1 MGTDEAGGPRG
12 SAELAS
18 TRRREA
24 IDRRLF
30 LTTAAGASLLPFPA
44 ALQRLAADPS
54 GRAGLFDGL
63 DASPLSPVAADYPL
77 RPVRSAQVTITDEF
91 WRPRMDA
98 NRAVSLPYCFDRFG
112 DGGFSLSKLIEA
124 AAYMIEER
132 PDPELESYADGRID
146 RMLAELERSIEAPEQ
161 SVHVSGHV
169 LEAATAYAAAT
180 GKSRLLDTVVRLAD
194 QMDSVYGPGK
204 ETYISGHQGLKIGL
218 VALYRATGDERYWKL
233 AKFFADERGR
243 DDYERTGE
251 YAIDRTYSQ
260 DHVPVV
266 EQSEAVGHTVR
277 ATFLYI
283 AMTDIAALSGDAA
296 YIDAVHRIWEDQTH
310 LKTYLTGGIGSTRFH
325 EKYGEPH
332 ELPNLSAWNE
342 TCAAYGSAVWCHRL
356 ALLDRDARYVDVM
369 ERVLYNALLVGVSLR
384 GDRFFYQNP
393 LKSFGDYERFDWIN
407 VPCCPPNVIRML
419 ASIGS
424 YVYATDPSSGGLFVN
439 LFANSDARIDI
450 AGVPV
455 RVRQETR
462 YPWEGRVRILIDPE
476 RETTFPLHVRI
487 PGWARGEVM
496 PGELYRFADPDPELP
511 TLRVGGSELPIESVP
526 ARPVGR
532 GEEERG
538 GSERAGEERGEA
550 SADGYALEGGYARL
564 DRTWRPGD
572 AVELDLPMPVRR
584 VFAHESIEDDRGR
597 VALQRGPLVYCAEWP
612 DNGGRALN
620 IVVPDDATFHSG
632 FRPDLLDGIQVVL
645 GDVEAIREDSRG
657 EDAPTAPHQ
666 LTAIPYYAWAN
677 RGMGEM
683 AVWMAREPAAA
694 WLPPVLPAPVTAVRT
709 SGGVEKG
716 WTGYNDQNDDLAAI
730 HDGREPINSAD
741 QSHRF
746 FRMRPPVGE
755 RAWLEYEFE
764 APVRVS
770 SSRVYFFD
778 DKRFCNF
785 PESWRVLWRD
795 GGEWRPVAADGA
807 FTVAED
813 EWSTIEFEPVVT
825 RGMRLEVE
833 PRTVRYEAG
842 QIGPPAAMFIDEDIE
857 WREFGIIEWQVG

>member
-1 MGTDEAGGPRG
+1 MDESSAGSRA
-12 SAELAS
+12 SAEHRSPEAQGRN
-18 TRRREA
+18 TVDRRR
-24 IDRRLF
+24 F
-30 LTTAAGASLLPFPA
+30 LRAAAAAGLLPLPTT
-44 ALQRLAADPS
+44 LRQLAGDSDGRADPL
-54 GRAGLFDGL
+54 AGL

-77 RPVRSAQVTITDEF
+77 RPVRSAQVRITDEF

-98 NRAVSLPYCFDRFG
+98 NRAVSLPYCFERFG
-112 DGGFSLSKLIEA
+112 DGGFNLSKLVEA
-124 AAYMIEER
+124 AAYMLEER
-132 PDPELESYADGRID
+132 PDPELEAYADERID
-146 RMLAELERSIEAPEQ
+146 GMLAELERSIETPEQ
-161 SVHVSGHV
+161 SIRVSGHV

-180 GKSRLLDTVVRLAD
+180 GKTRLLDEVVRLAD
-194 QMDSVYGPGK
+194 QIDSVYGPGR
-204 ETYISGHQGLKIGL
+204 ETHISGHQGLKIGL
-218 VALYRATGDERYWKL
+218 VALYRATGDERYWRL

-243 DDYERTGE
+243 DEYPRTGE
-251 YAIDRTYSQ
+251 YAIDRTYAQ
-260 DHVPVV
+260 DHMPVV
-266 EQSEAVGHTVR
+266 EQSEAVGHVVR

-296 YIDAVHRIWEDQTH
+296 YTEAVHRIWEDQTH

-356 ALLDRDARYVDVM
+356 ALLNRDARYADVM
-369 ERVLYNALLVGVSLR
+369 ERALYNAMLVGVSLR

-407 VPCCPPNVIRML
+407 VPCCPPNVIRMI

-424 YVYATDPSSGGLFVN
+424 YVYATDSSGTLHVN
-439 LFANSDARIDI
+439 LFVNSDARVDVG
-450 AGVPV
+450 GVPV

-462 YPWEGRVRILIDPE
+462 YPWEGRVRIRIDPE
-476 RETTFPLHVRI
+476 REASFPLLVRI

-496 PGELYRFADPDPELP
+496 PGELYSFADADPEPP
-511 TLRVGGSELPIESVP
+511 TLRVGGRGLPIESVA
-526 ARPVGR
+526 ARRVGR
-532 GEEERG
+532 GASG
-538 GSERAGEERGEA
+538 GDR
-550 SADGYALEGGYARL
+550 SADGSTGYTLERGYARI
-564 DRTWRPGD
+564 DRVWRPGD
-572 AVELDLPMPVRR
+572 IVELDLPMPVRR
-584 VFAHESIEDDRGR
+584 VLAHEAIRDDRGR

-620 IVVPDDATFHSG
+620 IVVPDEAAFDSE
-632 FRPDLLDGIQVVL
+632 FRPDLLDGVQVIR

-657 EDAPTAPHQ
+657 EAAPTAPHR
-666 LTAIPYYAWAN
+666 LTAVPYYAWAN

-683 AVWMAREPAAA
+683 AVWMARDPAQA
-694 WLPPVLPAPVTAVRT
+694 WLPPALPPPIAAVRN

-764 APVRVS
+764 RPVRVS

-785 PESWRVLWRD
+785 PDSWRLLWRD
-795 GGEWRPVAADGA
+795 GAEWRPVAADGA
-807 FTVAED
+807 FTVEED
-813 EWSTIEFEPVVT
+813 AWSTVEFEPVAT
-825 RGMRLEVE
+825 RALRLEVE
-833 PRTVRYEAG
+833 PRTVSYRAG
-842 QIGPPAAMFIDEDIE
+842 QIGPPAAMFIDEDVE
-857 WREFGIIEWQVG
+857 WREFGVIEWRVG

>member
-1 MGTDEAGGPRG
+1 M
-12 SAELAS
+12 
-18 TRRREA
+18 
-24 IDRRLF
+24 DRRLF
-30 LTTAAGASLLPFPA
+30 LQAAAGASLVPFPA
-44 ALQRLAADPS
+44 ALERLGQDPD
-54 GRAGLFDGL
+54 GRACLLAGL
-63 DASPLSPVAADYPL
+63 DASPLPPVADDYPL
-77 RPVRSAQVTITDEF
+77 RAVRSAQVTITDEF

-98 NRAVSLPYCFDRFG
+98 NRAVSLPYCFERFG

-124 AAYMIEER
+124 AAYMLEER
-132 PDPELESYADGRID
+132 PDPELEAHADERID
-146 RMLAELERSIEAPEQ
+146 AMLAELERRIEAPEQ

-169 LEAATAYAAAT
+169 LEAATAYADAT
-180 GKSRLLDTVVRLAD
+180 GKSKLLDVVLRFAD
-194 QMDSVYGPGK
+194 QIDSVYGPGK

-218 VALYRATGDERYWKL
+218 VALYRTTGDERYWKL

-243 DDYERTGE
+243 EDYERTGE
-251 YAIDRTYSQ
+251 YAIDRTYAQ
-260 DHVPVV
+260 DHKPVV
-266 EQSEAVGHTVR
+266 EQSEAVGHAVR

-283 AMTDIAALSGDAA
+283 AMTDIAALSGDPA
-296 YIDAVHRIWEDQTH
+296 YTEAVHRIWEDQTH
-310 LKTYLTGGIGSTRFH
+310 LKTYVTGGIGSTRFH

-369 ERVLYNALLVGVSLR
+369 ERVLYNALLVAVSLR

-424 YVYATDPSSGGLFVN
+424 YVYATDPSGGLVVN
-439 LFANSDARIDI
+439 LFTNSDARVDI
-450 AGVPV
+450 AGVRV

-476 RETTFPLHVRI
+476 REATFPMFVRI
-487 PGWARGEVM
+487 PGWARSEVM
-496 PGELYRFADPDPELP
+496 PGELYRFADADPEPP
-511 TLRVGGSELPIESVP
+511 TLRVGGRDLPLESVA
-526 ARPVGR
+526 ARRVGR
-532 GEEERG
+532 AEP
-538 GSERAGEERGEA
+538 ERADGSG
-550 SADGYALEGGYARL
+550 DGYALERGYAHI
-564 DRTWRPGD
+564 DRTWQPGD
-572 AVELDLPMPVRR
+572 VVELDLPMPVRR
-584 VFAHESIEDDRGR
+584 VLAHEAIQDDRGR

-620 IVVPDDATFHSG
+620 IVVPDDAVFDSE
-632 FRPDLLDGIQVVL
+632 FRPDLLGGVQVIR
-645 GDVEAIREDSRG
+645 GDVEVITEDSRG
-657 EDAPTAPHQ
+657 AGAPTAPHR
-666 LTAIPYYAWAN
+666 LTAIPSYAWAN

-683 AVWMAREPAAA
+683 AVWMAREPSTA
-694 WLPPVLPAPVTAVRT
+694 WLPPSLPAPIAAVRT

-785 PESWRVLWRD
+785 PESWRVFWRD
-795 GGEWRPVAADGA
+795 GEEWSPVATDGA
-807 FTVAED
+807 FTVEED
-813 EWSTIEFEPVVT
+813 AWSTVEFNPVVT
-825 RGMRLEVE
+825 LALRVEVE
-833 PRTVRYEAG
+833 PRTVSYQAG

-857 WREFGIIEWQVG
+857 WREFGVIEWQVG

>member
-1 MGTDEAGGPRG
+1 MGRKA
-12 SAELAS
+12 SAESRKGPGRAAQEQ
-18 TRRREA
+18 RRES

-30 LTTAAGASLLPFPA
+30 LKAAGAASLLPFPT
-44 ALQRLAADPS
+44 ALERVAD
-54 GRAGLFDGL
+54 AGGPGGPLFAGL
-63 DASPLSPVAADYPL
+63 DASPLSPVADDYPL
-77 RPVRSAQVTITDEF
+77 RAVRSSRVEITDAF

-98 NRAVSLPYCFDRFG
+98 NRAVSLPYCFERFG

-124 AAYMIEER
+124 AAYMLEER
-132 PDPELESYADGRID
+132 ADTELEAYADVRID
-146 RMLAELERSIEAPEQ
+146 GMLTELERSIGTPGQ
-161 SVHVSGHV
+161 SVRVSGHV

-180 GKSRLLDTVVRLAD
+180 GKRRLLDAVVRLAD
-194 QMDSVYGPGK
+194 QMDSVYGPGR

-218 VALYRATGDERYWKL
+218 VALYRATGDERYWRL

-243 DDYERTGE
+243 DDYPRTGE
-251 YAIDRTYSQ
+251 YALDRTYAQ
-260 DHVPVV
+260 DHEPVV
-266 EQSEAVGHTVR
+266 EQSEAVGHVVR

-283 AMTDIAALSGDAA
+283 AMTDIAALSGDPA
-296 YIDAVHRIWEDQTH
+296 YVDAVHRIWEDQTH

-325 EKYGEPH
+325 EKYGDPY

-393 LKSFGDYERFDWIN
+393 LMSFGDYARFDWIN

-424 YVYATDPSSGGLFVN
+424 YVYATDPSGLLYVN
-439 LFANSDARIDI
+439 LFTNCDARIEL

-455 RVRQETR
+455 PVRQETR
-462 YPWEGRVRILIDPE
+462 YPWDGSVRIVVEPD
-476 RETTFPLHVRI
+476 REVDFPMYVRI

-496 PGELYRFADPDPELP
+496 PGGLYRFAGDPPEP
-511 TLRVGGSELPIESVP
+511 PALRVAGRTLPVEL
-526 ARPVGR
+526 
-532 GEEERG
+532 ER
-538 GSERAGEERGEA
+538 
-550 SADGYALEGGYARL
+550 GYARI
-564 DRTWRPGD
+564 DRTWRRGD
-572 AVELDLPMPVRR
+572 TVELDLPMPVRR
-584 VFAHESIEDDRGR
+584 VLAHESVEDDHRR
-597 VALQRGPLVYCAEWP
+597 VALQRGPLIYCAEWP
-612 DNGGRALN
+612 DNGGRALD
-620 IVVPDDATFHSG
+620 IVVPDDVAFDSE
-632 FRPDLLDGIQVVL
+632 FRPDLLDGVQVIQ

-657 EDAPTAPHQ
+657 EDAPTAPHR

-694 WLPPVLPAPVTAVRT
+694 WLPPSLPAPVAAVRT

-755 RAWLEYEFE
+755 RAWLEYEFG

-778 DKRFCNF
+778 DKRFCNL
-785 PESWRVLWRD
+785 PESWRLLYRD
-795 GGEWRPVAADGA
+795 GGVWTPVPAGEGA
-807 FTVAED
+807 FTVQED
-813 EWSTIEFEPVVT
+813 AWSTIEFEPVVAHAL
-825 RGMRLEVE
+825 RLEVE
-833 PRTVRYEAG
+833 PRTVSYEAG
-842 QIGPPAAMFIDEDIE
+842 QIGPPAAMFIDEDVE
-857 WREFGIIEWQVG
+857 WREFGVIEWQVE

>member
-1 MGTDEAGGPRG
+1 M
-12 SAELAS
+12 
-18 TRRREA
+18 
-24 IDRRLF
+24 DRRLF
-30 LTTAAGASLLPFPA
+30 LRAAAGAGLLPFPGV
-44 ALQRLAADPS
+44 LQRLAENPD
-54 GRAGLFDGL
+54 GRTDLLAGL
-63 DASPLSPVAADYPL
+63 DASPLSPVANDYPL
-77 RPVRSAQVTITDEF
+77 RPVRSAHVKITDEF

-98 NRAVSLPYCFDRFG
+98 NRRVSLPYCFDRFG

-124 AAYMIEER
+124 AAYMLEDR
-132 PDPELESYADGRID
+132 PDPDLEAYADERVDG
-146 RMLAELERSIEAPEQ
+146 MLAELEQRIETPEQ

-180 GKSRLLDTVVRLAD
+180 GKSGLLDTVTRLAD
-194 QMDSVYGPGK
+194 QVDSVYGPGK
-204 ETYISGHQGLKIGL
+204 ETHISGHQGLKIGL
-218 VALYRATGDERYWKL
+218 VALYRATGDERYWRL

-243 DDYERTGE
+243 DDYDRTGE
-251 YAIDRTYSQ
+251 YAIDRTYAQ
-260 DHVPVV
+260 DHKPVV
-266 EQSEAVGHTVR
+266 EQSEAVGHAVR

-283 AMTDIAALSGDAA
+283 AMTDIAALSGDSA
-296 YIDAVHRIWEDQTH
+296 YMEAVHRIWEDQTH

-424 YVYATDPSSGGLFVN
+424 YVYATDPSAGSLYVN
-439 LFANSDARIDI
+439 LFTNSDARVDI

-462 YPWEGRVRILIDPE
+462 YPWDGRVRIHIDPE
-476 RETTFPLHVRI
+476 REASFPLLVRI

-496 PGELYRFADPDPELP
+496 PGGLYRFAGADREPP
-511 TLRVGGSELPIESVP
+511 TLRVGPSDLPLDSV
-526 ARPVGR
+526 ATRRVGR
-532 GEEERG
+532 GAPEG
-538 GSERAGEERGEA
+538 GIG
-550 SADGYALEGGYARL
+550 SADGYALERGYARIN
-564 DRTWRPGD
+564 RTWRPGD
-572 AVELDLPMPVRR
+572 VVELDLPMPVRR
-584 VFAHESIEDDRGR
+584 VLAHESIEDDRGR

-612 DNGGRALN
+612 DNGERALN
-620 IVVPDDATFHSG
+620 IVVPDAATFDSE
-632 FRPDLLDGIQVVL
+632 FRAELLGGVQVVL
-645 GDVEAIREDSRG
+645 GDVEAVREDSRG
-657 EDAPTAPHQ
+657 ESAPTTPHR

-694 WLPPVLPAPVTAVRT
+694 WLPPVLPAPIASVRT

-755 RAWLEYEFE
+755 RAWLEYELE
-764 APVRVS
+764 APVPVS

-778 DKRFCNF
+778 DKRFCNL
-785 PESWRVLWRD
+785 PDSWRLLYRD
-795 GGEWRPVAADGA
+795 GGTWRPVADDGA
-807 FTVAED
+807 FTVEQDA
-813 EWSTIEFEPVVT
+813 WSAVAFEPVTT
-825 RGMRLEVE
+825 RALRLEVE
-833 PRTVRYEAG
+833 PRTVSYKAG

-857 WREFGIIEWQVG
+857 WREFGVIEWQAG

>member
-1 MGTDEAGGPRG
+1 M
-12 SAELAS
+12 
-18 TRRREA
+18 
-24 IDRRLF
+24 DRRDF
-30 LTTAAGASLLPFPA
+30 LRAAAGAGLMPLPAAIERFGGATGVEPCSSGEFDPSLLPP
-44 ALQRLAADPS
+44 
-54 GRAGLFDGL
+54 
-63 DASPLSPVAADYPL
+63 PVADYPL
-77 RPVRSAQVTITDEF
+77 RPVRFDRVDIRDEF

-98 NRAVSLPYCFDRFG
+98 NREVSLHYCFERFG

-124 AAYMIEER
+124 AAYMLEER
-132 PDPELESYADGRID
+132 PDPELEAYVDTRID
-146 RMLAELERSIEAPEQ
+146 GLLAGMGERIRTAEQ
-161 SVHVSGHV
+161 SVRVSGHV
-169 LEAATAYAAAT
+169 LEAASAYADAT
-180 GKSRLLDTVVRLAD
+180 GKSKLLDAVASLAD
-194 QMDSVYGPGK
+194 QIDEVYGPGR
-204 ETYISGHQGLKIGL
+204 ETHISGHQGLKIGL
-218 VALYRATGDERYWKL
+218 VSLYRATGDDRYWKL

-243 DDYERTGE
+243 DDYPRTGE
-251 YAIDRTYSQ
+251 YALDRTYAQ
-260 DHVPVV
+260 DHQPVV
-266 EQSEAVGHTVR
+266 EQAEAVGHAVR

-296 YIDAVHRIWEDQTH
+296 YVEAVHRIWHDQTH

-407 VPCCPPNVIRML
+407 VPCCPPNVIRIL

-424 YVYATDPSSGGLFVN
+424 YVYATDPSGMLYVN
-439 LFANSDARIDI
+439 LFTNSEARLDI
-450 AGVPV
+450 AGIPV

-476 RETTFPLHVRI
+476 RETPFPLLVRI
-487 PGWARGEVM
+487 PGWARSEVM
-496 PGELYRFADPDPELP
+496 PGGLYRFADADPEPP
-511 TLRVGGSELPIESVP
+511 TLRVGGSNLPLEPVP
-526 ARPVGR
+526 GH
-532 GEEERG
+532 
-538 GSERAGEERGEA
+538 
-550 SADGYALEGGYARL
+550 ALERGYARI

-572 AVELDLPMPVRR
+572 IVELDLPMPVRR
-584 VFAHESIEDDRGR
+584 VLAHDAIRDDRGR

-620 IVVPDDATFHSG
+620 IVVPDSATFDSG
-632 FRPDLLDGIQVVL
+632 FRPELLDGVQVIR
-645 GDVEAIREDSRG
+645 GDVEAILEDSRG
-657 EDAPTAPHQ
+657 EDAPTGPHR

-694 WLPPVLPAPVTAVRT
+694 WLPPALPAPITAVRT

-785 PESWRVLWRD
+785 PESWRLLWRD
-795 GGEWRPVAADGA
+795 GGEWKPVTARGA
-807 FTVAED
+807 IAVLQDA
-813 EWSTIEFEPVVT
+813 WSTIEFDPIVT
-825 RGMRLEVE
+825 PALRLEVE
-833 PRTVRYEAG
+833 PRTVSYRAG

>member
-1 MGTDEAGGPRG
+1 MERRASARQEGP
-12 SAELAS
+12 AEHTAAD
-18 TRRREA
+18 RREA

-30 LTTAAGASLLPFPA
+30 LQTAAGASILPFPN
-44 ALQRLAADPS
+44 ALQRLAGDPD
-54 GRAGLFDGL
+54 GRAGLLDGL
-63 DASPLSPVAADYPL
+63 DASPLSPVADDYPL
-77 RPVRSAQVTITDEF
+77 QVVRSAQVQITDEF

-112 DGGFSLSKLIEA
+112 DGGFSLSRLIEA
-124 AAYMIEER
+124 AAYMLEER
-132 PDPELESYADGRID
+132 PDPELEVYADQRID
-146 RMLAELERSIEAPEQ
+146 GMLAELERRIETREQ

-180 GKSRLLDTVVRLAD
+180 GKSRLLDAVVALAD
-194 QMDSVYGPGK
+194 QMDSVYGRGK
-204 ETYISGHQGLKIGL
+204 ETHISGHQGLKIGL

-251 YAIDRTYSQ
+251 YAIDRTYAQ

-296 YIDAVHRIWEDQTH
+296 YSEAVHRIWEDQTH

-356 ALLDRDARYVDVM
+356 ALLNRDARYADVM

-424 YVYATDPSSGGLFVN
+424 YVYATDPSTGGLFVN
-439 LFANSDARIDI
+439 LFTNSDARIDI
-450 AGVPV
+450 GGVPV

-462 YPWEGRVRILIDPE
+462 YPWDGRVRILIDPE
-476 RETTFPLHVRI
+476 REATFPLHVRI

-496 PGELYRFADPDPELP
+496 PGGLYYFADSDPEPP
-511 TLRVGGSELPIESVP
+511 TLRVGGSELPSESVP

-538 GSERAGEERGEA
+538 GADRARRERGEG
-550 SADGYALEGGYARL
+550 SKDGYALEGGYARI
-564 DRTWRPGD
+564 DRTWRSGD
-572 AVELDLPMPVRR
+572 VVELDMPMPVRR
-584 VFAHESIEDDRGR
+584 VLAHPAIQDDRGR

-620 IVVPDDATFHSG
+620 IVVQDDATFDAE
-632 FRPDLLDGIQVVL
+632 FRPDLLGGVEVVQ

-657 EDAPTAPHQ
+657 EGAPTVPHR
-666 LTAIPYYAWAN
+666 LTTIPYYAWAN

-764 APVRVS
+764 AQVRVS

-807 FTVAED
+807 FPVAENA
-813 EWSTIEFEPVVT
+813 WSTIEFEPVVT
-825 RGMRLEVE
+825 RALRLEVE
-833 PRTVRYEAG
+833 PRTVSYEAG

-857 WREFGIIEWQVG
+857 WREFGVIEWQVG

>member
-1 MGTDEAGGPRG
+1 MERRASARQEGPAEHTAADRRGT
-12 SAELAS
+12 
-18 TRRREA
+18 

-30 LTTAAGASLLPFPA
+30 LQTAAGASILPFPT
-44 ALQRLAADPS
+44 ALQRLAGDPD
-54 GRAGLFDGL
+54 GRAGLLDGL
-63 DASPLSPVAADYPL
+63 DASPLSPVADDYPL
-77 RPVRSAQVTITDEF
+77 HAVRSAQVTITDEF

-124 AAYMIEER
+124 AAYMLEER
-132 PDPELESYADGRID
+132 PDPELESYADERID
-146 RMLAELERSIEAPEQ
+146 GMLAELERSIEAPAQ
-161 SVHVSGHV
+161 SVRVSGHV

-180 GKSRLLDTVVRLAD
+180 GKSGLLDAVVRFAD

-218 VALYRATGDERYWKL
+218 VALYRATGDERYWRL

-251 YAIDRTYSQ
+251 YAIDRTYAQ

-296 YIDAVHRIWEDQTH
+296 YTEAVHRIWEDQTH

-356 ALLDRDARYVDVM
+356 ALLNRDARYADVM

-424 YVYATDPSSGGLFVN
+424 YVYAADPSSGGLYVN
-439 LFANSDARIDI
+439 LFTNSDARIDI

-476 RETTFPLHVRI
+476 REATFPLHVRI

-511 TLRVGGSELPIESVP
+511 TLRVGGRDLPLESVP
-526 ARPVGR
+526 ARPVDR
-532 GEEERG
+532 SDERG
-538 GSERAGEERGEA
+538 DPERAGGKRGDA
-550 SADGYALEGGYARL
+550 SADRYPLEGGYVCI
-564 DRTWRPGD
+564 DRSWRPGD
-572 AVELDLPMPVRR
+572 VVELDLPMPVRQ
-584 VFAHESIEDDRGR
+584 VLAHPDIEDDRRR

-620 IVVPDDATFHSG
+620 IVVPDDATFDAG
-632 FRPDLLDGIQVVL
+632 FRPDLLGGVEVVQ

-657 EDAPTAPHQ
+657 EDAPTAPHR
-666 LTAIPYYAWAN
+666 LAAIPYYAWAN

-694 WLPPVLPAPVTAVRT
+694 WLPPTLPAPVAAVRT

-746 FRMRPPVGE
+746 FRMRPPAGE

-785 PESWRVLWRD
+785 PESWQVLWRD

-807 FTVAED
+807 FPVAENA
-813 EWSTIEFEPVVT
+813 WSTIEFEPVVT
-825 RGMRLEVE
+825 RALRLEVE
-833 PRTVRYEAG
+833 PRTVSYEAG
-842 QIGPPAAMFIDEDIE
+842 QIGPPAAMFIDEDME
-857 WREFGIIEWQVG
+857 WREFGIIAWQVG

>member
-1 MGTDEAGGPRG
+1 MGPKAPGESRRG
-12 SAELAS
+12 LGRPALEQ
-18 TRRREA
+18 RRES
-24 IDRRLF
+24 IDRRRF
-30 LTTAAGASLLPFPA
+30 LKAAGGASLLPFPA
-44 ALQRLAADPS
+44 ALERVADAGGPGRHLLAA
-54 GRAGLFDGL
+54 L
-63 DASPLSPVAADYPL
+63 DASPLSPVAGDYPL
-77 RPVRSAQVTITDEF
+77 RAVRSNRVQITDDF
-91 WRPRMDA
+91 WRPRMDV
-98 NRAVSLPYCFDRFG
+98 NRAVSLPYCFERFG

-132 PDPELESYADGRID
+132 ADPELEAYADERID
-146 RMLAELERSIEAPEQ
+146 GMLAELERSIGTPEH
-161 SVHVSGHV
+161 SVRVSGHV

-180 GKSRLLDTVVRLAD
+180 GKRKLLDAVVRLAD
-194 QMDSVYGPGK
+194 QMDSVYGPGR

-218 VALYRATGDERYWKL
+218 VALYRATGDERYWRL
-233 AKFFADERGR
+233 AKFLADERGR
-243 DDYERTGE
+243 DDYPRTGE
-251 YAIDRTYSQ
+251 YAIDRTYAQ
-260 DHVPVV
+260 DHKPVA
-266 EQSEAVGHTVR
+266 EQFEAVGHVVR

-283 AMTDIAALSGDAA
+283 AMTDIAALSGDPA
-296 YIDAVHRIWEDQTH
+296 YVDAVHRIWEDQTH

-325 EKYGEPH
+325 EKYGDPY

-356 ALLDRDARYVDVM
+356 ALLDRDARYADVM

-393 LKSFGDYERFDWIN
+393 LMSFGDYARFDWIN

-424 YVYATDPSSGGLFVN
+424 YVYATEPSGMLYVN
-439 LFANSDARIDI
+439 LFTNSDALVELGGI
-450 AGVPV
+450 PV

-462 YPWEGRVRILIDPE
+462 YPWDGGVRIVVEPQRPLD
-476 RETTFPLHVRI
+476 FPMFVRI

-496 PGELYRFADPDPELP
+496 PGGLYRFAGDPPGPP
-511 TLRVGGSELPIESVP
+511 TLRVGGRTLPIEL
-526 ARPVGR
+526 
-532 GEEERG
+532 ERG
-538 GSERAGEERGEA
+538 YVRI
-550 SADGYALEGGYARL
+550 
-564 DRTWRPGD
+564 DRVWQTGD
-572 AVELDLPMPVRR
+572 TVELDLPMPVRR
-584 VFAHESIEDDRGR
+584 VLAHDSVDDDRRR

-612 DNGGRALN
+612 DNGGRALD
-620 IVVPDDATFHSG
+620 IVVPDEVAFDSE
-632 FRPDLLDGIQVVL
+632 FRPDLLDGVQAVQ

-657 EDAPTAPHQ
+657 EDAPTAPHR

-694 WLPPVLPAPVTAVRT
+694 WLPPSLPAPVAAVRT

-755 RAWLEYEFE
+755 RAWLEYEFG
-764 APVRVS
+764 ALVRVF

-778 DKRFCNF
+778 DKRFCNL
-785 PESWRVLWRD
+785 PESWRLLYRNGAAWTPVPA
-795 GGEWRPVAADGA
+795 GESA
-807 FTVAED
+807 FRVEED
-813 EWSTIEFEPVVT
+813 AWSTIEFEPVVT
-825 RGMRLEVE
+825 RALRLEVE
-833 PRTVRYEAG
+833 PRTVSYQAG
-842 QIGPPAAMFIDEDIE
+842 QIGPPAAMFIDEDVE
-857 WREFGIIEWQVG
+857 WREFGVIEWQVE

>member
-1 MGTDEAGGPRG
+1 MGRRA
-12 SAELAS
+12 SAESRGRPDRPAAEN
-18 TRRREA
+18 RRES

-30 LTTAAGASLLPFPA
+30 LKAAGGASLLPFPA
-44 ALQRLAADPS
+44 ALKRVADT
-54 GRAGLFDGL
+54 AGPGGPLFEGL
-63 DASPLSPVAADYPL
+63 DASPLSPVADDYPL
-77 RPVRSAQVTITDEF
+77 RAVRSNRVEITDDF

-98 NRAVSLPYCFDRFG
+98 NRAVSLPYCFERFG

-124 AAYMIEER
+124 AAYMLEER
-132 PDPELESYADGRID
+132 ADPELEAYADARID
-146 RMLAELERSIEAPEQ
+146 GMLAELERSIGTPEQ
-161 SVHVSGHV
+161 SVRVSGHV
-169 LEAATAYAAAT
+169 LEAATAYATAT
-180 GKSRLLDTVVRLAD
+180 GKRKLLDAAMRLAD

-233 AKFFADERGR
+233 AKFLADERGR
-243 DDYERTGE
+243 DDYPRTGE
-251 YAIDRTYSQ
+251 YALDRTYAQ
-260 DHVPVV
+260 DHEPVV
-266 EQSEAVGHTVR
+266 EQSEAVGHVVR

-283 AMTDIAALSGDAA
+283 AMTDIAALSGDPA
-296 YIDAVHRIWEDQTH
+296 YIDAIHRLWSDQTH

-325 EKYGEPH
+325 EKYGDPY

-393 LKSFGDYERFDWIN
+393 LMSFGDYARFDWIN

-424 YVYATDPSSGGLFVN
+424 HVYATDPSGLYVN
-439 LFANSDARIDI
+439 LFTKSDARIDL

-462 YPWEGRVRILIDPE
+462 YPWDGAVRIVVEPE
-476 RETTFPLHVRI
+476 RPLDFTMYVRI
-487 PGWARGEVM
+487 PGWARDEVM
-496 PGELYRFADPDPELP
+496 PGGLYRFAGDRPEP
-511 TLRVGGSELPIESVP
+511 PALRVAGQELSV
-526 ARPVGR
+526 
-532 GEEERG
+532 EL
-538 GSERAGEERGEA
+538 
-550 SADGYALEGGYARL
+550 DHGYVRI
-564 DRTWRPGD
+564 DRTWRRGD
-572 AVELDLPMPVRR
+572 TVELDLPMPVRR
-584 VFAHESIEDDRGR
+584 VLAHDSVDDDRRR

-612 DNGGRALN
+612 DNGGRALD
-620 IVVPDDATFHSG
+620 IVVPDDVVFDSE
-632 FRPDLLDGIQVVL
+632 FRPNLLDGVQVIQ

-657 EDAPTAPHQ
+657 EDAPTAPHR

-694 WLPPVLPAPVTAVRT
+694 WLPPSLPAPVAAVRT

-755 RAWLEYEFE
+755 RAWLEYEFG

-778 DKRFCNF
+778 DKRFCNL
-785 PESWRVLWRD
+785 PESWRLLYHD
-795 GGEWRPVAADGA
+795 GGAWTPVPAGESA
-807 FTVAED
+807 FTVRAD
-813 EWSTIEFEPVVT
+813 AWSTTEFEPVVA
-825 RGMRLEVE
+825 RALRLEVE
-833 PRTVRYEAG
+833 PRTVSYEAG
-842 QIGPPAAMFIDEDIE
+842 QIGPPAAMFIDEDVE
-857 WREFGIIEWQVG
+857 WREFGIIEWQVE

>member
-1 MGTDEAGGPRG
+1 M
-12 SAELAS
+12 
-18 TRRREA
+18 
-24 IDRRLF
+24 DRRLF
-30 LTTAAGASLLPFPA
+30 LRAAAGAGVLPLPA
-44 ALQRLAADPS
+44 ALQRLAGTAE
-54 GRAGLFDGL
+54 GRTGPLAGL
-63 DASPLSPVAADYPL
+63 DASPLSPVAEDYAL
-77 RPVRSAQVTITDEF
+77 RVVRSAQVTITDDF
-91 WRPRMDA
+91 WRPRMEA
-98 NRAVSLPYCFDRFG
+98 NRAVSLPYCFERFG

-124 AAYMIEER
+124 AAYMLEQR
-132 PDPELESYADGRID
+132 PDPELEAYADERID
-146 RMLAELERSIEAPEQ
+146 GMLAELERRIETPQQSIG
-161 SVHVSGHV
+161 VSGHV

-180 GKSRLLDTVVRLAD
+180 GKSGLLDTVVRLAD

-204 ETYISGHQGLKIGL
+204 EMHISGHQGLKIGL

-233 AKFFADERGR
+233 ARFFADARGR
-243 DDYERTGE
+243 DNYPRTGE
-251 YAIDRTYSQ
+251 YAIDRTYAQ
-260 DHVPVV
+260 DHKPVV
-266 EQSEAVGHTVR
+266 EQSEAVGHAVR

-283 AMTDIAALSGDAA
+283 AMTDIAALSGDPA
-296 YIDAVHRIWEDQTH
+296 YTEAVHRIWEDQTH

-419 ASIGS
+419 ASVGS
-424 YVYATDPSSGGLFVN
+424 YVYATDPSGMLYVN
-439 LFANSDARIDI
+439 LFTNSDARVEI

-455 RVRQETR
+455 RVRQETH

-476 RETTFPLHVRI
+476 REATFPLLVRI

-496 PGELYRFADPDPELP
+496 PGELYRFADADPESP
-511 TLRVGGSELPIESVP
+511 TLRVGRGRSRLGHAAGREVSTREL
-526 ARPVGR
+526 
-532 GEEERG
+532 ER
-538 GSERAGEERGEA
+538 
-550 SADGYALEGGYARL
+550 GYARIE
-564 DRTWRPGD
+564 RTWRAGD
-572 AVELDLPMPVRR
+572 VVELDLPMPVRR
-584 VFAHESIEDDRGR
+584 VLAHEAIQDDRGR

-620 IVVPDDATFHSG
+620 IVVPDAATFESA
-632 FRPDLLDGIQVVL
+632 FREDMLGGVQVVR

-657 EDAPTAPHQ
+657 DRAPTVPHR

-694 WLPPVLPAPVTAVRT
+694 WLPPTLPAPVSAVRT

-716 WTGYNDQNDDLAAI
+716 WTGYNDQNDDVAAI

-770 SSRVYFFD
+770 SSRVFFFD

-795 GGEWRPVAADGA
+795 GREWRTVATDGA
-807 FTVAED
+807 FTVEED
-813 EWSTIEFEPVVT
+813 SWSTIEFEPVVT
-825 RGMRLEVE
+825 RALRLEVE
-833 PRTVRYEAG
+833 PRTISYTAG

-857 WREFGIIEWQVG
+857 WREFGVIEWQIG

>member
-1 MGTDEAGGPRG
+1 MARRASAGRRDTGEAGAAPEPPG
-12 SAELAS
+12 AM
-18 TRRREA
+18 
-24 IDRRLF
+24 DRRLF
-30 LTTAAGASLLPFPA
+30 LSTAAGAGLLPLPA
-44 ALQRLAADPS
+44 ALQRLADVPS
-54 GRAGLFDGL
+54 GRADLLEGF
-63 DASPLSPVAADYPL
+63 DASPLSPVAGDYPL
-77 RPVRSAQVTITDEF
+77 RPVRSARVRITDEF
-91 WRPRMDA
+91 WQPRMDA
-98 NRAVSLPYCFDRFG
+98 NRAVSLPYCFERFG

-124 AAYMIEER
+124 AAYMLEER
-132 PDPELESYADGRID
+132 ADPALEAYADERIEG
-146 RMLAELERSIEAPEQ
+146 MLAELERRIETPRQ
-161 SVHVSGHV
+161 SVRVSGHV

-180 GKSRLLDTVVRLAD
+180 GKSGLLDAVVRLAD

-218 VALYRATGDERYWKL
+218 VALYRATGDERYWRL

-243 DDYERTGE
+243 DDYERAGE
-251 YAIDRTYSQ
+251 YAIDRTYAQ
-260 DHVPVV
+260 DHEPVV
-266 EQSEAVGHTVR
+266 EQSEAVGHVVR

-283 AMTDIAALSGDAA
+283 AMTDIAALSGDPA
-296 YIDAVHRIWEDQTH
+296 YTEAVHRLWEDQTH

-424 YVYATDPSSGGLFVN
+424 YLYATDPSSGGLYVN
-439 LFANSDARIDI
+439 LFTNSEARVDV

-455 RVRQETR
+455 QLRQETR
-462 YPWEGRVRILIDPE
+462 YPWDGRVRIRIDPE
-476 RETTFPLHVRI
+476 REATFPLFVRI

-496 PGELYRFADPDPELP
+496 PGELYRYADADPEPP
-511 TLRVGGSELPIESVP
+511 ALRVG
-526 ARPVGR
+526 
-532 GEEERG
+532 RG
-538 GSERAGEERGEA
+538 GSRAAQAAGREVSTRQ
-550 SADGYALEGGYARL
+550 LQRGYARIE
-564 DRTWRPGD
+564 RTWRPGD
-572 AVELDLPMPVRR
+572 VVELDMPMPIRR
-584 VFAHESIEDDRGR
+584 VLAHQAIQDDRGR

-620 IVVPDDATFHSG
+620 IVVPDSATFDSE
-632 FRPDLLDGIQVVL
+632 FRPELLGGVQVVQ
-645 GDVEAIREDSRG
+645 GDVEVIREDSRG
-657 EDAPTAPHQ
+657 EGVATVPHR

-677 RGMGEM
+677 RGTGEM
-683 AVWMAREPAAA
+683 AVWMARQPAAA
-694 WLPPVLPAPVTAVRT
+694 WLPPALPAPIPAVRT

-795 GGEWRPVAADGA
+795 RGEWRPVVARGA
-807 FTVAED
+807 FTVERDA
-813 EWSTIEFEPVVT
+813 WSTIDFEPVVA
-825 RGMRLEVE
+825 RALRLEVE
-833 PRTVRYEAG
+833 PRTVSYEAG

-857 WREFGIIEWQVG
+857 WREFGVIEWQTG

>member
-1 MGTDEAGGPRG
+1 M
-12 SAELAS
+12 
-18 TRRREA
+18 
-24 IDRRLF
+24 DRRDF
-30 LTTAAGASLLPFPA
+30 LRAAAAAGLVPLPAAFERVEGATGPEPCSSGEFDAPLLP
-44 ALQRLAADPS
+44 PS
-54 GRAGLFDGL
+54 
-63 DASPLSPVAADYPL
+63 AADYPL
-77 RPVRSAQVTITDEF
+77 RPVRLDRVDIQDDF

-98 NRAVSLPYCFDRFG
+98 NREVSLHYCFERFG

-124 AAYMIEER
+124 AAYMLEER
-132 PDPELESYADGRID
+132 SDPELEAYVDTRID
-146 RMLAELERSIEAPEQ
+146 GLLAGLGERIRTPQQSI
-161 SVHVSGHV
+161 HVSGHV
-169 LEAATAYAAAT
+169 LEAATAYADAT
-180 GKSRLLDTVVRLAD
+180 GKSKLLDAVVSLAD
-194 QMDSVYGPGK
+194 RMDSVYGPGK

-218 VALYRATGDERYWKL
+218 VSLYRATGDDRYWKL

-243 DDYERTGE
+243 DDYPRTGE
-251 YAIDRTYSQ
+251 YALDRTYAQ
-260 DHVPVV
+260 DHQPVV
-266 EQSEAVGHTVR
+266 EQPEAVGHAVR
-277 ATFLYI
+277 ATFLYV

-296 YIDAVHRIWEDQTH
+296 YKEAVHRIWEDQTH

-356 ALLDRDARYVDVM
+356 ALLDRDASYVDVM
-369 ERVLYNALLVGVSLR
+369 ERVLYNALLAGVSLR

-424 YVYATDPSSGGLFVN
+424 YVYATDPSSGGLHVN
-439 LFANSDARIDI
+439 LFTNSDARLDI
-450 AGVPV
+450 GGVPV

-462 YPWEGRVRILIDPE
+462 YPWDGRVRILIDPE
-476 RETTFPLHVRI
+476 REAAFPLLVRI

-496 PGELYRFADPDPELP
+496 PGELYRFADDDPEPP
-511 TLRVGGSELPIESVP
+511 TLRVSGRKLPGGLEAGYTL
-526 ARPVGR
+526 
-532 GEEERG
+532 ER
-538 GSERAGEERGEA
+538 
-550 SADGYALEGGYARL
+550 GYARI
-564 DRTWRPGD
+564 DRTWQPD
-572 AVELDLPMPVRR
+572 DIVELDLPMPVRR
-584 VFAHESIEDDRGR
+584 VLAHEAIRDDRGR

-620 IVVPDDATFHSG
+620 IVVPDAATLG
-632 FRPDLLDGIQVVL
+632 AEFRPDLLDGVQVIQ

-657 EDAPTAPHQ
+657 EDAPSVPHR

-683 AVWMAREPAAA
+683 AVWMAREPATA
-694 WLPPVLPAPVTAVRT
+694 WLPPELPAPIAAVHT

-778 DKRFCNF
+778 DKRFCNL
-785 PESWRVLWRD
+785 PESWRLLSRED
-795 GGEWRPVAADGA
+795 GEWQPVSAEGSFSVEEDG
-807 FTVAED
+807 
-813 EWSTIEFEPVVT
+813 WSTIEFEPLAT
-825 RGMRLEVE
+825 RALRLEVE
-833 PRTVRYEAG
+833 PRTVSYKAG

-857 WREFGIIEWQVG
+857 WREFGIIEWQFG